1 MVRRRTAV
9 SLAAAALVAMT
20 PVISACG
27 TPHAGAAAVVEN
39 ETISVSDLQ
48 SKVNAVRTAQEKS
61 PQAAALIEGSSD
73 LTSQTLGTMVVTR
86 LLDRVAKDAGVT
98 VTRSDVG
105 QMRTALEAQSGGPDA
120 LAPALLE
127 KYNVAPSDI
136 DAFCRLQ
143 VEAGKIISSLGVE
156 PGSDGGSA
164 ALNQLLAKTGKD
176 MKIDVNPRYG
186 TWDVQNA
193 RLGATHE
200 PWLVPVATAPVQGA

>member
-48 SKVNAVRTAQEKS
+48 SRVNAVRTAQEKS
-61 PQAAALIEGSSD
+61 PQSAALIEGSSD

-105 QMRTALEAQSGGPDA
+105 QMRTAMETQAGGPDA

-143 VEAGKIISSLGVE
+143 IQAGKIITSLGVQ
-156 PGSDGGSA
+156 PGSDGGNA
-164 ALNQLLAKTGKD
+164 ALNQLLAKTAKT
-176 MKIDVNPRYG
+176 MRIDVNPRYG
-186 TWDVQNA
+186 TWDAQNA
-193 RLGATHE
+193 RLGATQE
-200 PWLVPVATAPVQGA
+200 PWLARAEVAPVRGA

>member
-48 SKVNAVRTAQEKS
+48 SRVNAVRTAQEKS
-61 PQAAALIEGSSD
+61 PQSAALIEGSSD

-86 LLDRVAKDAGVT
+86 LLDRVAQDTGVT

-105 QMRTALEAQSGGPDA
+105 RMRTAMEAQAGGPAA
-120 LAPALLE
+120 LPAALLE

-143 VEAGKIISSLGVE
+143 IQAGKIITSLGVQ
-156 PGSDGGSA
+156 PGSDGGNA
-164 ALNQLLAKTGKD
+164 ALNQLLAKTART
-176 MKIDVNPRYG
+176 MRIDVNPRYG
-186 TWDVQNA
+186 TWDAQNA
-193 RLGATHE
+193 RLGATQE
-200 PWLVPVATAPVQGA
+200 PWLARAEVVPVQGA

>member
-1 MVRRRTAV
+1 VAV
-9 SLAAAALVAMT
+9 T

-61 PQAAALIEGSSD
+61 PQSAALIESSSD

-86 LLDRVAKDAGVT
+86 LLDRAAKDAGVT

-105 QMRTALEAQSGGPDA
+105 RMRTAMEAQAGGPNA

-143 VEAGKIISSLGVE
+143 IQAGKIITSLGVQ
-156 PGSDGGSA
+156 PGSDGGNA
-164 ALNQLLAKTGKD
+164 ALNQLLAKTAKS
-176 MKIDVNPRYG
+176 MRIDVNPRYG
-186 TWDVQNA
+186 TWDAQNA
-193 RLGATHE
+193 RLGATQE
-200 PWLVPVATAPVQGA
+200 PWLARAEVAPVQGA